1 MTIKRITDRY
11 NSQKIWIIKRY
22 ADGHYYLNQEICGR
36 KSHGFVR
43 SQKWYIKQVID
54 WMEI

>member
-1 MTIKRITDRY
+1 MTIKRIIDRY
-11 NSQKIWIIKRY
+11 NSRKVWIIKRY
-22 ADGHYYLNQEICGR
+22 KCGHYYLNQEICGR